1 MVKISHQNIAKKYP
15 TTPVVYNLITIHV
28 NTSEYILNA
37 YVVRILECSVMEIR
51 YTMCMQLKPWIVRG
65 FEFISWTIHELQI
78 NCAAAIHCCRMQY
91 VPHYTYDMYPTIG
104 CVVYGGGKLRKVI
117 HSENMYPQNPLLLN
131 LLI

>member
-51 YTMCMQLKPWIVRG
+51 YTHNV
-65 FEFISWTIHELQI
+65 H
-78 NCAAAIHCCRMQY
+78 AA
-91 VPHYTYDMYPTIG
+91 
-104 CVVYGGGKLRKVI
+104 
-117 HSENMYPQNPLLLN
+117 
-131 LLI
+131 